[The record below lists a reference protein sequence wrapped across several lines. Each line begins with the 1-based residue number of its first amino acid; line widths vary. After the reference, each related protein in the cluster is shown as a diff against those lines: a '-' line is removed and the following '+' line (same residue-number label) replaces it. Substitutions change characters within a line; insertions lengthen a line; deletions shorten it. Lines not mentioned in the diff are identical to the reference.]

1 MLLKQWIVNYK
12 VKKIK
17 KNKISY
23 KNYINLIKKKKNDD
37 EIIYEKLRFL
47 TNSRKK
53 LDFDKRNSKINSI
66 RYW

>member
-23 KNYINLIKKKKNDD
+23 KNYINLIKKKQ
-37 EIIYEKLRFL
+37 
-47 TNSRKK
+47 KK
-53 LDFDKRNSKINSI
+53 WRWNNLWKIKILNK
-66 RYW
+66 